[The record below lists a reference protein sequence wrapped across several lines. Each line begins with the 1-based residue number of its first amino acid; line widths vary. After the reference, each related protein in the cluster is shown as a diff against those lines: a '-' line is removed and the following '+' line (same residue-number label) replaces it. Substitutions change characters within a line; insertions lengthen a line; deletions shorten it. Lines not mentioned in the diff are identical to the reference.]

1 MNAILEFV
9 RAALPW
15 AILGVAVA
23 VLCVRHG
30 GEKSR
35 QDYSGESMCLGVG
48 LGVALATALDGMEHL
63 GLGLSLGM
71 LAGMW
76 PLVPVWKTRIREQ
89 TWNALLAGQTGTS
102 WHREYKRGGPLCAG
116 RSFWLCRIV

>member
-15 AILGVAVA
+15 VLAGVAVA

-30 GEKSR
+30 KQKQQEELR
-35 QDYSGESMCLGVG
+35 QDCSGEGMCLGMCLGV
-48 LGVALATALDGMEHL
+48 AMATAFGGTENL

-71 LAGMW
+71 LVGMAIGACVEK
-76 PLVPVWKTRIREQ
+76 P
-89 TWNALLAGQTGTS
+89 
-102 WHREYKRGGPLCAG
+102 HR
-116 RSFWLCRIV
+116 

>member
-23 VLCVRHG
+23 VLCVRRG
-30 GEKSR
+30 RQQKQEKSR
-35 QDYSGESMCLGVG
+35 QDYSGEGMCLG
-48 LGVALATALDGMEHL
+48 M

-71 LAGMW
+71 LAGMAIGACVEK
-76 PLVPVWKTRIREQ
+76 PHP
-89 TWNALLAGQTGTS
+89 
-102 WHREYKRGGPLCAG
+102 
-116 RSFWLCRIV
+116 

>member
-23 VLCVRHG
+23 VLCVRRG
-30 GEKSR
+30 GQQKQEKSR
-35 QDYSGESMCLGVG
+35 QDYSGEGMCLGVG
-48 LGVALATALDGMEHL
+48 LATALDGTEHL

-71 LAGMW
+71 LAGMAIGACVEK
-76 PLVPVWKTRIREQ
+76 PHP
-89 TWNALLAGQTGTS
+89 
-102 WHREYKRGGPLCAG
+102 
-116 RSFWLCRIV
+116 

>member
-9 RAALPW
+9 HAALPW

-35 QDYSGESMCLGVG
+35 QDYSGEGMCLGMG
-48 LGVALATALDGMEHL
+48 LGVALATALDGTEHL
-63 GLGLSLGM
+63 GLGLSLGI
-71 LAGMW
+71 LV
-76 PLVPVWKTRIREQ
+76 VPVWKSRIREQ
-89 TWNALLAGQTGTS
+89 T
-102 WHREYKRGGPLCAG
+102 
-116 RSFWLCRIV
+116 